1 MSRHQL
7 VDQAL
12 HTINQLPE
20 DKISEVI
27 DFADFVLKRHEESQL
42 QQGIQRLVET
52 SDTFAFLHDEEDLY
66 TLADLKERYP

>member
-27 DFADFVLKRHEESQL
+27 DFASFVLKRYEEAQL
-42 QQGIQRLVET
+42 QKGIDRLTET
-52 SDTFAFLHDEEDLY
+52 SDAFSFLYDDADLY
-66 TLADLKERYP
+66 TLNDLKERYQ